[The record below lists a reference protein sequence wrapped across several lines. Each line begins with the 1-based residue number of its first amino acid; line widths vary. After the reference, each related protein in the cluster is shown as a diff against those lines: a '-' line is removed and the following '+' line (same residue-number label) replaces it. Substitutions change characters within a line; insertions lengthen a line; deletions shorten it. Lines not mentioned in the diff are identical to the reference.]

1 MDKNTLLE
9 KIKTG
14 NYTKEKLEAW
24 VSCLP
29 GTCSSRKPS
38 LSKVGDVH
46 MHPIFSHPYVLL
58 QFKNGTWI
66 CGLLTSESECTEIL
80 CKCESRFFDCNYF
93 TKTLFTASSVVGS
106 FINTY
111 ENAKHLKLVLIDLK
125 KEMI

>member
-1 MDKNTLLE
+1 
-9 KIKTG
+9 
-14 NYTKEKLEAW
+14 
-24 VSCLP
+24 
-29 GTCSSRKPS
+29 
-38 LSKVGDVH
+38 